1 MSKVILSGDEAVAR
15 GAWEAGVGA
24 AAAYPGT
31 PSTEILENMA
41 QYRDDVYCQWANNE
55 KIAVEIALGASF
67 GGLRSLAAF
76 KHVGMNAAADPIF
89 SSAYTG
95 VNGGMVLV
103 SADDPGCWSSQNEQD
118 NRLYA
123 PHARLGMLEPAD
135 SQECLDYVKAA
146 FELSEKF
153 DLLMLLRMTTR
164 VCHSKSLVE
173 LGQREEH
180 VGTYR
185 PDPAKYAMLPA
196 NARVRHVKVEENLL
210 ALKEYAEGSPLNRV
224 EKGDGKIGIIASG
237 VCYLH
242 AREAF
247 GEKASYLKLGITHP
261 LPDRLIR
268 DFCAGVEKVIV
279 IEEGEPYLEEAVKAL
294 GIPCEGK
301 KYTTRQGELSAAR
314 LREAFGLSA
323 APETLK
329 SELTAPPRPPAL
341 CAGCPH
347 RGFYF
352 AMQSY
357 HQRLVAVGDIGC
369 YSLGVGQPFN
379 GFDTCI
385 CMGSGF
391 SIPIGLS
398 KALEKQ
404 GDGRKVFGI
413 LGDSTFFHSGFN
425 SLVDAV
431 HAQAN
436 VCLVVLDNSITAMT
450 GHQQNAGTEVNLM
463 GYTVPAISIR
473 SMVLAT
479 GIPEERVIE
488 VDPIDQAA
496 MNAAIRKA
504 LGDKNTWVILSR
516 RPCALLKEVIKE
528 RGDLRCEID
537 EDACVGCKACT
548 KVVCPALSFDRQA
561 KKAVITDP
569 ASCTGCG
576 LCQQQCRFGAIKKAG
591 GKA

>member
-1 MSKVILSGDEAVAR
+1 MSGDEAVAR
-15 GAWEAGVGA
+15 GAWEAGVGV

-31 PSTEILENMA
+31 PSTEILENISL
-41 QYRDDVYCQWANNE
+41 YKEDVYCQWANNE

-89 SSAYTG
+89 SAAYTG

-123 PHARLGMLEPAD
+123 PHARLGMLEPSD
-135 SQECLDYVKAA
+135 SQECLDFTKAA

-173 LGQREEH
+173 QGLRQEH
-180 VGTYR
+180 MGKYEAN
-185 PDPAKYAMLPA
+185 PAKYAMLPA
-196 NARVRHVKVEENLL
+196 NARKRHLAVEAGLE
-210 ALKEYAEGSPLNRV
+210 ALKAYAETSPLNRV
-224 EKGDGKIGIIASG
+224 ELNDRKIGIITSG
-237 VCYLH
+237 ISYQH

-247 GEKASYLKLGITHP
+247 GETASYLKLGITHP
-261 LPDRLIR
+261 LPDNLIR
-268 DFCAGVEKVIV
+268 DFCGRVEKVIV

-294 GIPCEGK
+294 GIFCEGK
-301 KYTTRQGELSAAR
+301 AYTTRQGELSAAR
-314 LREAFGLSA
+314 LRAAFGLGEA
-323 APETLK
+323 AEPIV
-329 SELTAPPRPPAL
+329 SSLTAPPRPPAL

-352 AMQSY
+352 AMQNY
-357 HQRLVAVGDIGC
+357 HKRLVAVGDIGC
-369 YSLGVGQPFN
+369 YSLGVGEPFH
-379 GFDTCI
+379 GFDTAI

-404 GDGRKVFGI
+404 GDSRKVFGI

-431 HAQAN
+431 HAKAN

-450 GHQQNAGTEVNLM
+450 GHQQNAGTELSLM
-463 GYTVPAISIR
+463 GYQVPAIDIR
-473 SMVLAT
+473 RMVLAT
-479 GIPEERVIE
+479 GLPEERILE

-496 MNAAIRKA
+496 MNAAIQKA
-504 LGDKNTWVILSR
+504 LGDRETWVILSR
-516 RPCALLKEVIKE
+516 RPCALLKEVIKA
-528 RGDLRCEID
+528 RGDARCEID
-537 EDACVGCKACT
+537 PEACKGCKACT
-548 KVVCPALSFDRQA
+548 KVVCPSLTFDAKA
-561 KKAVITDP
+561 KKAVISDP

-576 LCQQQCRFGAIKKAG
+576 LCMQQCRFDAIKKVG

>member
-89 SSAYTG
+89 SAAYTG
-95 VNGGMVLV
+95 VNGGLVLV

-146 FELSEKF
+146 FELSERF

-185 PDPAKYAMLPA
+185 PDPGKYAMLPA
-196 NARVRHVKVEENLL
+196 NARKRHIKVEENLL
-210 ALKEYAEGSPLNRV
+210 ALKEYAETSPLNRV
-224 EKGDGKIGIIASG
+224 EPGDGKLGIIASG

-247 GEKASYLKLGITHP
+247 GDSAGYLKLGITHP
-261 LPDRLIR
+261 LPDKLIR
-268 DFCAGVEKVIV
+268 DFCAGVERVIV

-301 KYTTRQGELSAAR
+301 RYTTRQGELSAAR
-314 LREAFGLSA
+314 LREAFGLSGEA
-323 APETLK
+323 ETIT
-329 SELTAPPRPPAL
+329 SSLTAPPRPPAL

-352 AMQSY
+352 AMQNY
-357 HQRLVAVGDIGC
+357 HKRLVAVGDIGC
-369 YSLGVGQPFN
+369 YSLGVGEPFH

-431 HAQAN
+431 HAEAN

-450 GHQQNAGTEVNLM
+450 GHQQNAGTELNLM
-463 GYTVPAISIR
+463 GYEVPAISIKR
-473 SMVLAT
+473 MVLAT
-479 GIPEERVIE
+479 GLPEERVLE

-496 MNAAIRKA
+496 MNAAIQKA
-504 LGDKNTWVILSR
+504 LSDRNTWVILSR

-537 EDACVGCKACT
+537 PAACVGCKACT
-548 KVVCPALSFDRQA
+548 KVVCPSLSFDRQT

-569 ASCTGCG
+569 AGCTGCG
-576 LCQQQCRFGAIKKAG
+576 LCLQQCRFGAIRKAG